1 MDLSSPPAGSPASD
15 PLANTAEV
23 ALRLMA
29 GMVPRKTLQSVQRMA
44 VESTGEYPWRA
55 VHEAVLADPVD
66 PQELLRRGLL
76 AERDWV
82 ARGGRE
88 TPGPGLK
95 RRAKGFVAK
104 VLAQLI
110 VFAITLALAVVVLL
124 LVKYRW
130 PEMDVYRVLEMV
142 RPFLPDGTGR

>member
-1 MDLSSPPAGSPASD
+1 
-15 PLANTAEV
+15 
-23 ALRLMA
+23 MA
-29 GMVPRKTLQSVQRMA
+29 GMVPRKTLLAVQGMA

-66 PQELLRRGLL
+66 PQELLRRGVM

-88 TPGPGLK
+88 APGPGLK

-110 VFAITLALAVVVLL
+110 VFAITLALAVVALL
-124 LVKYRW
+124 LAKYRW
-130 PEMDVYRVLEMV
+130 PEMDVYRLLEMV
-142 RPFLPDGTGR
+142 RPFLPDGTAR

>member
-1 MDLSSPPAGSPASD
+1 MDRSFSEPLPASD
-15 PLANTAEV
+15 PLAQTAAV
-23 ALRLMA
+23 SLRLMA
-29 GMVPRKTLQSVQRMA
+29 GMVPRKTLQAVQRMA
-44 VESTGEYPWRA
+44 VESTGEYPLQSI
-55 VHEAVLADPVD
+55 HDAVLAEPVD
-66 PQELLRRGLL
+66 PNELLRRGIL

-95 RRAKGFVAK
+95 RRAKGFLAK

-110 VFAITLALAVVVLL
+110 VFSITLALAVVVLL

-130 PEMDVYRVLEMV
+130 PELDVYRLLEMI
-142 RPFLPDGTGR
+142 RPFLPDGSGR